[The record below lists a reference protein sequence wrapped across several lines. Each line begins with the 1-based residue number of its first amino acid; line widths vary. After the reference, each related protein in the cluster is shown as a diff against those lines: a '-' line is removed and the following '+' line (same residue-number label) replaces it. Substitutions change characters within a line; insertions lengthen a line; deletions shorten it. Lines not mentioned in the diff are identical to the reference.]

1 MSLQQSKL
9 LANVLRHNPSDIGVT
24 LDEEA
29 FVAVGD
35 LLEGIASKY
44 PDMAMTRDELVSLV
58 LCPGKRRYE
67 FNEDRSMVRAM
78 QGHSVPITI
87 TFTPVTDVPSVLYH
101 GTGAQNIPS
110 IQSKGLLRMTR
121 HHVHLS
127 PDEQTARIVGSRRRA
142 AVIIL
147 KIRAAEMAAAGHK
160 FYISNNGVYLTDRVP
175 VEYIAYD
182 DSWWRDPRVGWNAE
196 LALHFGGDTD
206 IQISTADETHTEI

>member
-9 LANVLRHNPSDIGVT
+9 VANILRHNPSEVGVT

-29 FVAVGD
+29 FVCVGD
-35 LLEGIASKY
+35 LLDGIATKY
-44 PDMAMTRDELVSLV
+44 PDLAMTRNDLTSIV
-58 LCPGKRRYE
+58 LCTGKRRFE

-78 QGHSVPITI
+78 QGHSVPTTI
-87 TFTPVTDVPSVLYH
+87 TFKPVIDVPSILYH
-101 GTGAQNIPS
+101 GTGAQNLAS

-147 KIRAAEMAAAGHK
+147 KVRAAEMAAAGHK
-160 FYISNNGVYLTDRVP
+160 FYISNNGVYLTDQVP
-175 VEYIAYD
+175 VEYIAID
-182 DSWWRDPRVGWNAE
+182 DSWWRDARLGWNAE
-196 LALHFGGDTD
+196 LALMLGGDTD
-206 IQISTADETHTEI
+206 IQFGTGDETHT